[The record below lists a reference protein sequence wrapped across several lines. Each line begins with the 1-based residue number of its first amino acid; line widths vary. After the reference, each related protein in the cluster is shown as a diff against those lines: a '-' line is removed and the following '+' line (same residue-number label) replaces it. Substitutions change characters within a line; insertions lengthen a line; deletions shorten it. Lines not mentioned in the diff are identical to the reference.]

1 MNETLYS
8 AAKGTGGSLLA
19 MIFGFID
26 VNGLLSAFL
35 FGAAGALGGVAIKYI
50 SKNIRKWIESKKP

>member
-1 MNETLYS
+1 MNDTFYC

-35 FGAAGALGGVAIKYI
+35 FGAAGALGGVVIKYI
-50 SKNIRKWIESKKP
+50 SKSIKKWRESKKS

>member
-35 FGAAGALGGVAIKYI
+35 FGAAGALGGVVIKYL
-50 SKNIRKWIESKKP
+50 SKSVKKWRELKKT